1 MNSLQVAAN
10 VILPMAMMMGVG
22 VVMRLTGVTDRP
34 TMKKVDTIIFRV
46 LMSVLMFYNI
56 YNADL
61 SQLANAGYIV
71 YGIGGLFVLFLIA
84 VLVVPRFVRPAPTAA
99 AFGQAVMRPNYVLFG
114 VAVAQNLYGEG
125 NVGILMLM
133 GAVCVPVFNVMSTVI
148 LEVGRSA
155 KISFGGMILSVLKN
169 PMIVAAIIGLAVKL
183 VDLRLPAMV
192 VDVISDLSG
201 MASPLSFLSL
211 GVSLNLAVIGKK
223 ARLLTAGCLCRL
235 VLIPA
240 VMLTIAYVLGFR
252 GQQMCALMVLF
263 AAPTAVASYPMAVA
277 MDADGELA
285 GQMVA
290 FSTLF
295 ALPTIFAWTAILS
308 ALGAL

>member
-34 TMKKVDTIIFRV
+34 TMKKVDTIIFKV
-46 LMSVLMFYNI
+46 LMSLLMFYNI

-61 SQLANAGYIV
+61 SQLASAGYIF
-71 YGIGGLFVLFLIA
+71 YGIAGLCVLFLIA
-84 VLVVPRFVRPAPTAA
+84 VLVVLRVIKPAPTAA
-99 AFGQAVMRPNYVLFG
+99 AFGQAILRPNYVLFG

-133 GAVCVPVFNVMSTVI
+133 GAVCVPVFNVMSTII
-148 LEVGRSA
+148 LEVGRCA
-155 KISFGGMILSVLKN
+155 KISFGKMILSVLKN
-169 PMIVAAIIGLAVKL
+169 PMVVAAIIGLAVKL
-183 VDLRLPAMV
+183 ADIRLPAMV
-192 VDVISDLSG
+192 IDVVADLSA

-211 GVSLNLAVIGKK
+211 GVSLNVAVIGRK
-223 ARLLTAGCLCRL
+223 AKLLSVGCLCRL

-240 VMLTIAYVLGFR
+240 VMLSAAYVLGFR

-308 ALGAL
+308 FLGAL

>member
-34 TMKKVDTIIFRV
+34 TMKKVDTIIFKV
-46 LMSVLMFYNI
+46 LMSILMFYNI

-71 YGIGGLFVLFLIA
+71 FGIAGLFVLFLIA
-84 VLVVPRFVRPAPTAA
+84 VLLVPKLVKPAATAA
-99 AFGQAVMRPNYVLFG
+99 AFGQAILRPNYVLFG

-125 NVGILMLM
+125 NVAILMLM
-133 GAVCVPVFNVMSTVI
+133 GAVCVPVFNVMSTII
-148 LEVGRSA
+148 LEVGRNA
-155 KISFGGMILSVLKN
+155 KISFGKLLLSVLKN

-183 VDLRLPAMV
+183 VDLTLPAMV
-192 VDVISDLSG
+192 VDVVADLSG

-211 GVSLNLAVIGKK
+211 GVSLDLAVVGKK
-223 ARLLTAGCLCRL
+223 AKLLGTGCLCRL

-240 VMLTIAYVLGFR
+240 VMLTAAWFLGFR

-295 ALPTIFAWTAILS
+295 ALPTIFIWTAVLT